1 MGMMGDNHKSL
12 YIAFYWFNLDR
23 TMEVSLIKIEHNNTL
38 IVYKETQR
46 INQNILF
53 SKRNKCTINIKT
65 PINLVSKVAVISP

>member
-1 MGMMGDNHKSL
+1 
-12 YIAFYWFNLDR
+12 
-23 TMEVSLIKIEHNNTL
+23 MEVSLIKIEHNNTL